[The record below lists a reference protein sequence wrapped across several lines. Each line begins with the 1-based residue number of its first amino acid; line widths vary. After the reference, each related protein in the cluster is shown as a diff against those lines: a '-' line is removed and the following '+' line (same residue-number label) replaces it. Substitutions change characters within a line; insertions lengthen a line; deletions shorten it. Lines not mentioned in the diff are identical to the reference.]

1 MSSTQWSLPYTVPYS
16 DGYADFMVFFSILA
30 SVSPFFQA
38 YTIFKDRSSGSVS
51 LLTWSVALISNIAWL
66 YYGLMI
72 QDLSVTLSSILPV
85 LGSILVL
92 CLLYHYKEK
101 KARPLLQPIK
111 KKKDKKNTTATTA
124 TAVATAATANKTKSS
139 PVYLQ

>member
-1 MSSTQWSLPYTVPYS
+1 
-16 DGYADFMVFFSILA
+16 MVFFSILT

-72 QDLSVTLSSILPV
+72 QDLAVTLSSILPV
-85 LGSILVL
+85 LGSLLVL
-92 CLLYHYKEK
+92 CLLYYYKEK
-101 KARPLLQPIK
+101 EPMSLLRHNGK
-111 KKKDKKNTTATTA
+111 KKKKKKEEDKKNTTAATT
-124 TAVATAATANKTKSS
+124 NKTKSS
-139 PVYLQ
+139 PTPLQ